1 MSRKL
6 IREKLAMEDDI
17 EVLRADLVLAEQRTE
32 EAEQMLY
39 VDSSVTSGIVSWC
52 LFT

>member
-17 EVLRADLVLAEQRTE
+17 EVIRADLVVAEQRTE
-32 EAEQMLY
+32 EAEQMLC
-39 VDSSVTSGIVSWC
+39 VGLNVTSDIVSWH
-52 LFT
+52 